1 MEELDLEAEG
11 WWRALLSEQRWK
23 ETAAG
28 NKEGPVL
35 KRKTSQDTKLCII
48 SRGFSSRFVM
58 KCHNSHV

>member
-35 KRKTSQDTKLCII
+35 KRKTSQDEM
-48 SRGFSSRFVM
+48 S
-58 KCHNSHV
+58 